1 MGKGDKKSRRGKIV
15 IGTYGVRRPKKK
27 KKHAIT
33 NPIEVESVLS
43 DKLQKKSKKKSR
55 IRPEIIFRFTKESV
69 SRQKTFRDTDFI
81 FIWV

>member
-1 MGKGDKKSRRGKIV
+1 MRSRPNCTELFVKIFRVLHCGKQEKSRRGKIV

-43 DKLQKKSKKKSR
+43 DKLQKKSKKKA
-55 IRPEIIFRFTKESV
+55 E
-69 SRQKTFRDTDFI
+69 
-81 FIWV
+81 

>member
-43 DKLQKKSKKKSR
+43 DKRQKKSKKKA
-55 IRPEIIFRFTKESV
+55 E
-69 SRQKTFRDTDFI
+69 
-81 FIWV
+81 

>member
-1 MGKGDKKSRRGKIV
+1 VLHCGKQEKSRRGKIV

-43 DKLQKKSKKKSR
+43 DKLQKKSKKKA
-55 IRPEIIFRFTKESV
+55 E
-69 SRQKTFRDTDFI
+69 
-81 FIWV
+81 